1 MINPLFR
8 ELIALTEE
16 FEHAHP
22 EASSQQLSQFSDWL
36 QQRMQK
42 EAHAKEPVAP
52 DWKGRDQ
59 GMMVDDMIVNL
70 VSRLNRYA
78 KLYTKLALTNCVIST
93 VEEFSFAIS
102 LHFEGVKTK
111 KQLIE
116 ENVLEKSAGMEIIKR
131 MRDRGLIE
139 EKANPEDGR
148 SKLMMI
154 TDMGK
159 GALFAAIGKV
169 SKVSQIVGGNLTAE
183 EKLQLVQ
190 LGQKLDAFHKPV
202 YHEKLPDD
210 IETLFDHLALSTKE
224 STASKRE

>member
-1 MINPLFR
+1 MINPLYR

-16 FEHAHP
+16 FEADHP
-22 EASSQQLSQFSDWL
+22 DVQSHQVTNFSAWL
-36 QQRMQK
+36 QQRLQK
-42 EAHAKEPVAP
+42 ESDFNATERP
-52 DWKGRDQ
+52 DWKGRAQ

-78 KLYTKLALTNCVIST
+78 RLYTKIALADSVIST

-102 LHFEGVKTK
+102 LHFEGEKSK

-131 MRDRGLIE
+131 MRNRGLIQ

-169 SKVSQIVGGNLTAE
+169 SKVSQIVGGNLTE
-183 EKLQLVQ
+183 EQKFQLVA
-190 LGQKLDAFHKPV
+190 LGQQLDHFHQPV
-202 YHEKLPDD
+202 YHQKLPDTID
-210 IETLFDHLALSTKE
+210 DLFDQLELSAKE
-224 STASKRE
+224 C